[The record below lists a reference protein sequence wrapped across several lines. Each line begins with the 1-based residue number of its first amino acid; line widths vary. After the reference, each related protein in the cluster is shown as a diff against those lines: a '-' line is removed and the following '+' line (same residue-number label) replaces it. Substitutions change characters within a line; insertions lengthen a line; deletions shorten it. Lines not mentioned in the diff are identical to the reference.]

1 MLAPFFHDQQKQ
13 NAMAKKT
20 IDKKE
25 ETLAVKQT
33 KDPEHV
39 TEAHNQ
45 AENDIAEDA
54 DLSIHSPNDDL
65 DEGELANLGG
75 DKNDLV

>member
-1 MLAPFFHDQQKQ
+1 MT
-13 NAMAKKT
+13 KKT

-25 ETLAVKQT
+25 IHLTSSEK
-33 KDPEHV
+33 KDPGHV
-39 TEAHNQ
+39 REAHDM
-45 AENDIAEDA
+45 ADHDIAEDA

-65 DEGELANLGG
+65 DEGELARLGG